1 MANTKS
7 SKKAILV
14 NERNRV
20 RNVHFKSTMKT
31 LIKVAAESIKEK
43 KEEADD
49 KVKKAARYI
58 DKLVTKGI
66 LKKKT
71 AGNKKSS
78 LMKLYSKILQNTET
92 NSNDSKETTKVKTKE
107 KKAGTKAKKTAYKN
121 PVKKEEIKKET
132 EKKTETKSEKKTKK
146 TVKKTSSATNKETTK
161 TKEEKNK

>member
-31 LIKVAAESIKEK
+31 LIKVATQSIKEK

-66 LKKKT
+66 LIKKT

-78 LMKLYSKILQNTET
+78 LMKLHSKITQNTAT
-92 NSNDSKETTKVKTKE
+92 NSNEAKESIKAKTKE
-107 KKAGTKAKKTAYKN
+107 KATETKVKKTASKN
-121 PVKKEEIKKET
+121 PLKKAEIKKET
-132 EKKTETKSEKKTKK
+132 EKKIGTKSEKKTIK
-146 TVKKTSSATNKETTK
+146 TAKKTSSETNKETAK
-161 TKEEKNK
+161 TKKEKIK